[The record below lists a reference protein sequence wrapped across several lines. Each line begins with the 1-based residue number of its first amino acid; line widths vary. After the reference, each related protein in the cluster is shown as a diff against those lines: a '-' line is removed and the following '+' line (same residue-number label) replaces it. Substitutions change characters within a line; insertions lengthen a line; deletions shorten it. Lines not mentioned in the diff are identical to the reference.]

1 MHSSLLWELKCFFGN
16 NISPQRREDA
26 KKQLMDFSNQ
36 IKLKAKELFPY
47 LLEIRR
53 HLHAHPELS
62 FKEVETSK
70 FISAQLTKHNIQ
82 HQTGIVGTGIVA
94 LIKGKNP
101 DKKCILLRGDMDAL
115 PINEKNEVAYKSK
128 HENVM
133 HACGHDV
140 HSTCALGA
148 AIILTNLKEHFE
160 GSVKI
165 IFQPGEEVLPGG
177 ASLMIKEGVLQNPKV
192 DAAVALHVFTDLAAG
207 QAGFKS
213 GMYMASTDEIYM
225 DIIGKGG
232 HAAMPSEYNSPI
244 LIASEIL
251 LQLQKEFM
259 GQKHFDENGKE
270 IPTVLAFG
278 KVTAAGATNVIPEKV
293 HMEGTFRTMNEKWRK
308 QAHEKIISLTKKI
321 AAEKNATAEVKI
333 LVGYPFLVNDEGV
346 TQTAKNA
353 ATNYLEKENIFDLPL
368 RMTAEDF
375 SFITQQVPSCFFR
388 LGTGSKKQG
397 ITSGVHSAT
406 FNVDENAIETG
417 AGLLANI
424 AISLLQTT

>member
-1 MHSSLLWELKCFFGN
+1 MNST
-16 NISPQRREDA
+16 
-26 KKQLMDFSNQ
+26 DFPSQ

-47 LLEIRR
+47 LLEVRR

-62 FKEVETSK
+62 FKEIETSK
-70 FISAQLTKHNIQ
+70 FICEQLSKYNIQ
-82 HQTGIVGTGIVA
+82 YQTGIVGTGIIA

-115 PINEKNEVAYKSK
+115 PINEKNEISYKSK
-128 HENVM
+128 QEGVM

-148 AIILTNLKEHFE
+148 AIILNELKDHFE
-160 GSVKI
+160 GSIKI

-225 DIIGKGG
+225 DIIGEGG
-232 HAAMPSEYNSPI
+232 HAAMPDEYNNPI

-259 GQKHFDENGKE
+259 GQKHLDENGKE

-278 KVTAAGATNVIPEKV
+278 KVIAAGATNVIPEKV
-293 HMEGTFRTMNEKWRK
+293 HIEGTFRTMDEKWRK
-308 QAHEKIISLTKKI
+308 EAHAKIISITKKI
-321 AAEKNATAEVKI
+321 ATEKNATAEIKI

-346 TQTAKNA
+346 TQVAKITTA
-353 ATNYLEKENIFDLPL
+353 NYLKKENVFDLPL

-388 LGTGSKKQG
+388 LGTGNKKQG

-406 FNVDENAIETG
+406 FNIDESAIETG
-417 AGLLANI
+417 AGLLAII
-424 AISLLQTT
+424 AINLLNT